1 MKKMTTSRLGLR
13 LIKDFEG
20 LRLGA
25 YLCPAGVP
33 TIGYGHTKGVKMGQV
48 ITNEQADDYL
58 IEDIAPLE
66 RHLNKLGI
74 NFRQEQF
81 DALVSWLFNLGVGNF
96 KKSNLLK
103 RIQADASDEA
113 IAAEFIKWIYAG
125 KTPLAGLK
133 KRRVAEANMF
143 VGYELYYLDKNNNI
157 KKK

>member
-103 RIQADASDEA
+103 RIQADVSDEA

-143 VGYELYYLDKNNNI
+143 VGYELYYLDDKNNI